1 MHLILA
7 VTQMPEAVTVALVKV
22 LGLEP
27 SAAVAVGQPRLM
39 LQVSRRYTA
48 LAVQAVAV
56 TVVATARLVTTELL
70 ELQIQV
76 VVAVLLPLLPQ
87 THTAAEVQV
96 SV

>member
-1 MHLILA
+1 
-7 VTQMPEAVTVALVKV
+7 MPEVVTVVLVRV

-27 SAAVAVGQPRLM
+27 SVAAVVDQQRLM

-76 VVAVLLPLLPQ
+76 VVVVLLLLLPQ
-87 THTAAEVQV
+87 THTAAAVQV
-96 SV
+96 FV